1 MKKNILLLLASALLP
16 LGTTQ
21 AADPITKCYDEDATM
36 TASPGDSHQW
46 YKDGVKINGATNQ
59 SYTAVDLKAS
69 ATYTCEV
76 TTNGTSTN
84 TGNLITL
91 GGFEF
96 PAKKPTLREENKL
109 GDWIDYQYLNFDDKG
124 VNIGIGACTTAKN
137 ANDVK
142 TAYFSYLKPHSGD
155 YLLVC
160 DGASDPDARVWS
172 ARNLKLKGGVE
183 YQFSCWAANIDKEY
197 ALHGANS
204 LPKLKFVIENET
216 GKHTLLEFTASTT
229 LGEWNEYKATYT
241 PPKDLN
247 WCHIYIVNYTTEPAG
262 NDFAL
267 DDVYFGTVI
276 NSAGSTKTETFNVT
290 VYDTFDYKF
299 KTEPVCPGAQATI
312 TTTLVPA
319 HGGTLEPAANYKYE
333 WKLNGTTPVVST
345 NKDLVVTAPSTVSS
359 ESYVLSTSSTVC
371 YNSGAKSQT
380 TSVKTKDCGRTET
393 IDHPAVTVCTDQN
406 VTLTCNKT
414 GSSVKWSHDASL
426 ADTEITVTSSSTVG
440 DANSYTCT
448 ITATENGSTVTYI
461 ENFTI
466 KTKDCSV
473 LYESTMCNNTAD
485 STLTTQK
492 EGDKYI
498 WTYPNGDKQEAVL
511 DNIKIS
517 HTDAEVGN
525 KFAYSCE
532 IYQNGTLIATENF
545 EITITDCHKETEEEK
560 EVQVKEDGSI
570 KLVIPSEN
578 RCTDCIYNWYKKDEN
593 GKKGEPVVKN
603 IGEEDWEHTVHN
615 AKEEDYVCEII
626 KPNGNIHEQSYKV
639 RVYVPKTSKYC
650 YTKDSENEQYV
661 TIDDLTVADRDEYEW
676 YLIQGNDTIPMPE
689 AAIISTENQKI
700 TLDVDYFV
708 NNNSK
713 FPVTVHIL
721 EEFAH
726 KLQVESTEIE
736 GGNNSTDVTPEPEP
750 TPETPIAPAPDPVA
764 PAAIPPIQINTSA
777 LSISSLNIINS
788 GKSYSYEH
796 TFEDAST
803 STVNIE
809 IGQDYQYTEYFA
821 PKSGGMTE
829 HAGVVR
835 LTNTG
840 INGCHAYKGD
850 DPNNEY
856 FFEVDGGDKAGPIF
870 SIVQEGKIIK
880 GKKYILR
887 FLARETSTDPSIS
900 GPTTNPAKIDFQITL
915 NGNTYG
921 VTTNQIEINKQD
933 WTAHVFN
940 YIANEDADNVILTL
954 SNYNTD
960 SGHNDFAIDEITFA
974 LADPS
979 IAPENRSLKF
989 RNLADENEGIVD
1001 EDGDGFVMWKDEHIL
1016 SIYPNSSQ
1024 TLVEVS
1030 SPNKEHETEVK
1041 LPNGEKVKFTYYP
1054 SMFQEGMT
1062 QYTESA
1068 TREDEHGCKHTVNF
1082 TLNLVEL
1089 EPDLYFSPNDDG
1101 VHDKWMVKGIETAPS
1116 AHIMIYDRHS
1126 KLLYKCLGSEFQGW
1140 DGTFEG
1146 HHMVQDD
1153 YWYVIL
1159 IPETNE
1165 TLSGHFTLKR

>member
-1 MKKNILLLLASALLP
+1 MKKNIFLILVTTLLS
-16 LGTTQ
+16 LGAAQ
-21 AADPITKCYDEDATM
+21 AAQNFTKCYGQSQTM
-36 TASPGDSHQW
+36 TASKTGKSYQW

-59 SYTAVDLKAS
+59 TYTASNLTAS
-69 ATYTCEV
+69 AKYTCEV
-76 TTNGTSTN
+76 TPNENTID
-84 TGNLITL
+84 TGNLITE
-91 GGFEF
+91 GTFDKDCNNYPDRQKVQNIEYQMMNKACSNYPMSNF
-96 PAKKPTLREENKL
+96 TTIAK
-109 GDWIDYQYLNFDDKG
+109 D
-124 VNIGIGACTTAKN
+124 

-142 TAYFSYLKPHSGD
+142 EPYFKHIKSVSGNNSNI
-155 YLLVC
+155 LVC
-160 DGASDPDARVWS
+160 DGAQSQGVKVWAARE
-172 ARNLKLKGGVE
+172 LKLKAGE
-183 YQFSCWAANIDKEY
+183 TYRFSCYVANIDSAY
-197 ALHGANS
+197 LTHGSSS
-204 LPKLKFVIENET
+204 LPN
-216 GKHTLLEFTASTT
+216 LEFRIEYDGCWDVGQLLSAFKAPEIKHKDDPAKWEFHSSTFTVPFNYDITA
-229 LGEWNEYKATYT
+229 
-241 PPKDLN
+241 
-247 WCHIYIVNYTTEPAG
+247 HIFIKNHNLLADG
-262 NDFAL
+262 NDFAI
-267 DDVYFGTVI
+267 DDIYFGTTLTT
-276 NSAGSTKTETFNVT
+276 SGTPETEDFNVT
-290 VYDTFDYKF
+290 VYDTFEYDF
-299 KTEPVCPGAQATI
+299 KTEEVCPGAQATI

-345 NKDLVVTAPSTVSS
+345 NKNLVVTAPNTVGT
-359 ESYVLSTSSTVC
+359 ESYVISTSSTVC

-380 TSVKTKDCGRTET
+380 TSIKVEDNNCGTNTTAR
-393 IDHPAVTVCTDQN
+393 IDYDPCLGADI
-406 VTLTCNKT
+406 TLTAQATGTYSWSTGETTQSINISSAEDKT
-414 GSSVKWSHDASL
+414 I
-426 ADTEITVTSSSTVG
+426 TCTVTNTVG
-440 DANSYTCT
+440 GVTN
-448 ITATENGSTVTYI
+448 TVTESHI
-461 ENFTI
+461 IT
-466 KTKDCSV
+466 TKDCSNKV
-473 LYESTMCNNTAD
+473 ETEMCNNSVNLTLETETTGNSYEWTLPD
-485 STLTTQK
+485 GTKPSNNQNTLTITP
-492 EGDKYI
+492 EGRSVGDVL
-498 WTYPNGDKQEAVL
+498 TYTCVIKQNSV
-511 DNIKIS
+511 
-517 HTDAEVGN
+517 
-525 KFAYSCE
+525 
-532 IYQNGTLIATENF
+532 LIATENF
-545 EITITDCHKETEEEK
+545 EITITDCHKETDKEE

-689 AAIISTENQKI
+689 AAIVSTENQKI

-750 TPETPIAPAPDPVA
+750 TPETPIAPA
-764 PAAIPPIQINTSA
+764 AIPPIQINTSA
-777 LSISSLNIINS
+777 LSISSLNIING
-788 GKSYSYEH
+788 GKSYSYKH

-809 IGQDYQYTEYFA
+809 IGQDYQYTEYFES
-821 PKSGGMTE
+821 KVGGMTE

-850 DPNNEY
+850 NPNNEY

-900 GPTTNPAKIDFQITL
+900 GPTTNPAKIDFKITL

-921 VTTNQIEINKQD
+921 VTNQILINKQD

-1030 SPNKEHETEVK
+1030 SPNKEHETEVN
-1041 LPNGEKVKFTYYP
+1041 LPIGEKVKFTYYP
-1054 SMFQEGMT
+1054 SMYQEGMT

-1101 VHDKWMVKGIETAPS
+1101 VHDKWMVKGIETAPN

-1126 KLLYKCLGSEFQGW
+1126 KLLYKTVASEFEGW